1 MSEKKRGL
9 GRGLSA
15 LIGDNPVSPQPAQ
28 AVGAPP
34 ATGLSQ
40 RDVANSDAANGEAP
54 AANGQAAPTM
64 LGIALLQPGKFQPR
78 RHFDADE
85 LAGLAE
91 SFKKSG
97 ILQPLLVRPLSDGQY
112 EIIAGE
118 RRWRAAQQA
127 QLHNVPVLIR
137 DLSDSE
143 ALEIGIVENVQR
155 ADLNPVEEAE
165 GYQRLIDEFAYTQAD
180 LAEIIGKSRSHI
192 ANTLRLAGASAK
204 IRDYLISGALSAG
217 HARAILAHKE
227 SEKLAEIIVKQG
239 LSVRQA
245 EKLAAGKASGENTDT
260 GSKTPKM
267 GEKDADTRALEKTL
281 ADALGLNVQI
291 DDKGGDKGGAV
302 RIDYRSLEQLDGL
315 VAVLLAR
322 S

>member
-28 AVGAPP
+28 AADAP
-34 ATGLSQ
+34 A
-40 RDVANSDAANGEAP
+40 ASDPPKGDTPNGEAL
-54 AANGQAAPTM
+54 AANGQAAPMT
-64 LGIALLQPGKFQPR
+64 LGIDCLQPGKFQPR
-78 RHFDADE
+78 RHFDPDE
-85 LAGLAE
+85 LSSLTE

-97 ILQPLLVRPLSDGQY
+97 ILQPLLVRPIGDGQY

-127 QLHNVPVLIR
+127 QLHNVPVVIR

-165 GYQRLIDEFAYTQAD
+165 GYQRLIDEFTYTQAD

-192 ANTLRLAGASAK
+192 ANTLRLAGAPAK

-217 HARAILAHKE
+217 HARAILAHEE
-227 SEKLAEIIVKQG
+227 SEKLAEMIVKQG
-239 LSVRQA
+239 LNVRQA
-245 EKLAAGKASGENTDT
+245 EKLAAGKVAGEGT
-260 GSKTPKM
+260 GAGGKSPKSPKSD
-267 GEKDADTRALEKTL
+267 GKDADTRALEKTL
-281 ADALGLNVQI
+281 ADALGLKVQI
-291 DDKGGDKGGAV
+291 DDKGGEKGGAV

-322 S
+322 G